1 MSDLKNRKEMK
12 LFLSLFA
19 KQWKADKTWI
29 KNNMLIYL
37 IKLYFY
43 FRSFAMEITEG
54 NMITLANY
62 LQETLNPDVA
72 KRRKG

>member
-1 MSDLKNRKEMK
+1 
-12 LFLSLFA
+12 
-19 KQWKADKTWI
+19 
-29 KNNMLIYL
+29 MLIYL

-43 FRSFAMEITEG
+43 VRSFAMEITEG